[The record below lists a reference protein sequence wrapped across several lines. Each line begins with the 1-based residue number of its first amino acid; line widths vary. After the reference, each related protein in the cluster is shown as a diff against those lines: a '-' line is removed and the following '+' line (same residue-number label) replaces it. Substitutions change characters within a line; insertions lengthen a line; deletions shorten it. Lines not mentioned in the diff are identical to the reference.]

1 MNAQKRADLKRIA
14 DTMYQSWE
22 DLVDLD
28 DESLAGLSDDARKQ
42 LLEAVDKLDS
52 AVDKLDSARSMIDEL
67 AEGDN

>member
-28 DESLAGLSDDARKQ
+28 DESLAGLSDDVRKQ

-52 AVDKLDSARSMIDEL
+52 ARIMIDEL